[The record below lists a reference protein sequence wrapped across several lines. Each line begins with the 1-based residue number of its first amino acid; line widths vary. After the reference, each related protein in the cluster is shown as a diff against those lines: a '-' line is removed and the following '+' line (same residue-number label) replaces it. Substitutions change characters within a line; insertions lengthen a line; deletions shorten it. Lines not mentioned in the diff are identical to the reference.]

1 MKKVAQCLN
10 QSFQYHNESP
20 IHSPLR
26 SASNSPPCFT
36 HEWRKFSSVMVSLFL
51 NTRLQHQNESPM
63 HPPSRSVKSRPIC
76 VTHEWMKIRSS
87 HTCSADSR
95 LSECLAQDSRLLSI
109 FLNFESVTSAIV
121 RVVLGVRVVRGVRV
135 VHGVR
140 VSSVLFA
147 AFALFAAFVS
157 HAPSVLFS
165 AFLQTLL

>member
-1 MKKVAQCLN
+1 MLHAWMKEV
-10 QSFQYHNESP
+10 FIRHG
-20 IHSPLR
+20 
-26 SASNSPPCFT
+26 
-36 HEWRKFSSVMVSLFL
+36 LFL
-51 NTRLQHQNESPM
+51 PNPPLQHQNESPM

-147 AFALFAAFVS
+147 AFALF
-157 HAPSVLFS
+157 S
-165 AFLQTLL
+165 AFASRPCCSRRSFCCGVRVSRAVRVVLCVPTNLALNVVWFRLC